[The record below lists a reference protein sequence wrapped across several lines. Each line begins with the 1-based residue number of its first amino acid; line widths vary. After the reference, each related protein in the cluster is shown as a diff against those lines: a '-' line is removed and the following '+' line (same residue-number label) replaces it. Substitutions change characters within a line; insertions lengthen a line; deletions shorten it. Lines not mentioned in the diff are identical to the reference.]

1 MEINKYYRMKCKQKM
16 KTQNEQNKYLISR
29 RSMERIGLVECFYVM
44 LEWSMIRIKEKHEWE
59 CYSYI

>member
-1 MEINKYYRMKCKQKM
+1 MNMEINKYYRMKCKQKM

-44 LEWSMIRIKEKHEWE
+44 LEWEFIHIMQTLQAK
-59 CYSYI
+59 